1 MTEQNFKAGD
11 RFKVVSN
18 VDDEHFDSFV
28 GETGTIVE
36 AVDSSDSEFG
46 QFYWVDLDASDEH
59 GLLGDMYF
67 FESELEKVE
76 D

>member
-1 MTEQNFKAGD
+1 MAKFKTGD

-28 GETGTIVE
+28 GATGTITE
-36 AVDSSDSEFG
+36 AVEGADPVLG
-46 QFYWVDLDASDEH
+46 QFYWVSLDDPDAA
-59 GLLGDMYF
+59 LGANIYF
-67 FESELEKVE
+67 FESELEKLE

>member
-1 MTEQNFKAGD
+1 MAKFKTDD

-28 GETGTIVE
+28 GATGTIAE
-36 AVDSSDSEFG
+36 AVEGADPVLG
-46 QFYWVDLDASDEH
+46 QFYWVSLDAPDAD
-59 GLLGDMYF
+59 LGANIYF
-67 FESELEKVE
+67 YESELEKLE

>member
-1 MTEQNFKAGD
+1 MAKFKTGD

-28 GETGTIVE
+28 GATGTIDSDV
-36 AVDSSDSEFG
+36 SSDPEFG
-46 QFYWVDLDASDEH
+46 QFYWVSLDDPDAA
-59 GLLGDMYF
+59 LGTNIYF
-67 FESELEKVE
+67 FESELEKLE

>member
-1 MTEQNFKAGD
+1 MAKFKMGD

-18 VDDEHFDSFV
+18 VDDERFDSFV

-36 AVDSSDSEFG
+36 GVGSSDSEFG
-46 QFYWVDLDASDEH
+46 QFYWVSLDDPYVA
-59 GLLGDMYF
+59 LGTNNYF
-67 FESELEKVE
+67 YESELEKLE

>member
-1 MTEQNFKAGD
+1 MAKFKTGD

-28 GETGTIVE
+28 GATGTI
-36 AVDSSDSEFG
+36 DSDGSSDPEYG
-46 QFYWVDLDASDEH
+46 QFYWVSLDAPDAD
-59 GLLGDMYF
+59 LGANIYF
-67 FESELEKVE
+67 FESELEKLE

>member
-1 MTEQNFKAGD
+1 MAKFKTGD

-18 VDDEHFDSFV
+18 ADDKQFDSFV

-36 AVDSSDSEFG
+36 DVDGSDPEYG
-46 QFYWVDLDASDEH
+46 QFYWVSLDVPDAAF
-59 GLLGDMYF
+59 GTNIYF
-67 FESELEKVE
+67 YESELEKLE

>member
-1 MTEQNFKAGD
+1 MAKFKTGD

-28 GETGTIVE
+28 GATGTIAKV
-36 AVDSSDSEFG
+36 VDGADSEYG
-46 QFYWVDLDASDEH
+46 QFYWVSLDDPDAA
-59 GLLGDMYF
+59 LGANIYF
-67 FESELEKVE
+67 FESELGKLE

>member
-1 MTEQNFKAGD
+1 MAKFKAGD

-18 VDDEHFDSFV
+18 VERFDSFV

-36 AVDSSDSEFG
+36 DVDSSDSEFG
-46 QFYWVDLDASDEH
+46 QFYWVSLDDPDAA
-59 GLLGDMYF
+59 LGINSHF
-67 FESELEKVE
+67 FESEREKLE

>member
-1 MTEQNFKAGD
+1 MAKFKTGD

-18 VDDEHFDSFV
+18 VDDEHYDSFV

-36 AVDSSDSEFG
+36 CVDSSDSEFG
-46 QFYWVDLDASDEH
+46 QFYWVDLDAPDAD
-59 GLLGDMYF
+59 LGAYIYF
-67 FESELEKVE
+67 FESELEKLE

>member
-1 MTEQNFKAGD
+1 MSKFKVGD

-36 AVDSSDSEFG
+36 DVDSSDSEFG
-46 QFYWVDLDASDEH
+46 QFYWVSLDDPDAA
-59 GLLGDMYF
+59 LGINIYF
-67 FESELEKVE
+67 FESELEKLE

>member
-1 MTEQNFKAGD
+1 MTEPKFKVGD

-28 GETGTIVE
+28 GETGTITEV
-36 AVDSSDSEFG
+36 VDGTDSEYG
-46 QFYWVDLDASDEH
+46 QFYWVSLDTPDAAL
-59 GLLGDMYF
+59 GLNIYF
-67 FESELEKVE
+67 YESELEKLE

>member
-1 MTEQNFKAGD
+1 MTEPKFKTGD

-28 GETGTIVE
+28 GATGTIVE
-36 AVDSSDSEFG
+36 GVDEYG
-46 QFYWVDLDASDEH
+46 QFYWVSLDDPDAA
-59 GLLGDMYF
+59 LGANIYF
-67 FESELEKVE
+67 FESELEKLE

>member
-1 MTEQNFKAGD
+1 MAKFKVGD

-28 GETGTIVE
+28 GETGTIAEV
-36 AVDSSDSEFG
+36 VDGTDSEYG
-46 QFYWVDLDASDEH
+46 QFYWVGLDTPDAA
-59 GLLGDMYF
+59 LGADIYF
-67 FESELEKVE
+67 FESELEKLE

>member
-1 MTEQNFKAGD
+1 MAKFKTGD

-28 GETGTIVE
+28 GATGTIAE
-36 AVDSSDSEFG
+36 AVEGADPVLG
-46 QFYWVDLDASDEH
+46 QFYWVSLDDPDAA
-59 GLLGDMYF
+59 LGANIYF
-67 FESELEKVE
+67 FESELEKLE

>member
-1 MTEQNFKAGD
+1 MAKFKTGD

-28 GETGTIVE
+28 GATGTIAE
-36 AVDSSDSEFG
+36 AVEGADSEYG
-46 QFYWVDLDASDEH
+46 QFYWVSLDDPDAAL
-59 GLLGDMYF
+59 GLNNYF
-67 FESELEKVE
+67 YESELEKLE

>member
-1 MTEQNFKAGD
+1 MAKFKTGD

-28 GETGTIVE
+28 GETGKITRIGKVNRYE
-36 AVDSSDSEFG
+36 QV
-46 QFYWVDLDASDEH
+46 YWVSLDVPDAAF
-59 GLLGDMYF
+59 GLNIYF
-67 FESELEKVE
+67 FESELEKLE